1 MMITT
6 LSLLVASILN
16 YIKYKYVVKGTEK
29 LMSKILYILF
39 SAFLFLVLN
48 YKFYFFTYYYNPI
61 CKILLDNRYNL
72 NKISLAI
79 LYVITCLLI
88 IYPIRINMNSNN
100 LSKDTQ
106 YNSVFY
112 GVLNESTTPE
122 QDLVDLGL
130 DPDLSAEA
138 GKHAYLDSDE
148 YVKYIPG
155 SEITDEKFYSK

>member
-1 MMITT
+1 
-6 LSLLVASILN
+6 
-16 YIKYKYVVKGTEK
+16 
-29 LMSKILYILF
+29 MSKILYILF
-39 SAFLFLVLN
+39 SAFLFLGSKLQVITSL
-48 YKFYFFTYYYNPI
+48 PIIIILI

-155 SEITDEKFYSK
+155 SEIN